1 MERMAP
7 KLRGW
12 LWLMGVVVGVLV
24 LFIAPWAIRELRP
37 VTSES
42 VFQEAQAQ
50 LGMLRDARSYA
61 NAAGHL
67 VRSWV
72 YVGDVP
78 SATAF
83 VERLPSSVKP
93 LVQHYLTLAL
103 IDEGRLD
110 DALREAQK
118 LLDAPDYQ
126 IHDSPVRMRRDL
138 FVRLTS
144 ELIDAQRYDDA
155 LRVADWIKQ
164 ADSDHTHR
172 VWYAHLAEHAADAG
186 RLDVTEKALER
197 LLDGHFDLSAGKFL
211 LVKAWLNQN
220 QPQKALEWLRR
231 RLPEP
236 DRQPIRLRE
245 PLPAPMQANVDRVA
259 RLVSQ
264 GRVQAAGQVAEQTL
278 RSYLLSHT
286 QRNADF
292 DLLARLSARFSETL
306 PPATMRTLLQ
316 RLPVERYQC
325 AESHLH
331 AGYLYGLAQAGHWQ
345 ELRRA
350 IEQSDV
356 PVPSPELKLW
366 LGVAAQAQNR
376 RDIAQQLG
384 IDLAA
389 QTVRPQGA
397 LSMIYFALEQG
408 QTQVAREIANR
419 TTTPALQVR
428 VRQSLEDYLSAA
440 PVRSDEVLQAMQA
453 LTLHEPWALSLI
465 AREQKIQAIGQTP
478 NNPLS
483 VLKDIL
489 STAMDQTLLRGD
501 WRRYPAMLTL
511 LRKGVL
517 PPDEID
523 LADWF
528 LPRNMLWQGRYEP
541 SLAEWLLSLPDAEG
555 TDLVYGAAAAA
566 QAGQLEDAERLMR
579 AAGSAASDWS
589 DIYRMGYAVGL
600 AKKGEFRQA
609 VREARRIR
617 IDESRIGALA
627 RIAAEMRR
635 QGL

>member
-1 MERMAP
+1 MERVASN
-7 KLRGW
+7 LRGW
-12 LWLMGVVVGVLV
+12 LWLMGVVVGVLM

-37 VTSES
+37 LTSES

-50 LGMLRDARSYA
+50 LGMLRDTYSYA
-61 NAAGHL
+61 DASGHL

-72 YVGDVP
+72 HAGDVP

-83 VERLPSSVKP
+83 VGRLPSGVKP

-118 LLDAPDYQ
+118 LPDAPDYE
-126 IHDSPVRMRRDL
+126 IHDSPIRTRRDL

-155 LRVADWIKQ
+155 LRVVGWIEQ
-164 ADSDHTHR
+164 VDSDHTHR
-172 VWYAHLAEHAADAG
+172 FWYAHLAEHAADAG
-186 RLDVTEKALER
+186 RLDVTEKALEQLR
-197 LLDGHFDLSAGKFL
+197 DGYFDLSTGEFL

-220 QPQKALEWLRR
+220 QPRKALEWLRH

-236 DRQPIRLRE
+236 DRKPVRLRE
-245 PLPAPMQANVDRVA
+245 SLPAPMQANVDRAA
-259 RLVSQ
+259 RLVGQ
-264 GRVQAAGQVAEQTL
+264 GRVQAAAQIAEQTL

-286 QRNADF
+286 QHNADF

-306 PPATMRTLLQ
+306 PPATMRTLLP

-331 AGYLYGLAQAGHWQ
+331 AGYLYGLAQAGRWQ

-350 IEQSDV
+350 VEQSDV
-356 PVPSPELKLW
+356 SVSFPELKLW
-366 LGVAAQAQNR
+366 LGVAAHAQNR

-389 QTVRPQGA
+389 QTVHPQGA
-397 LSMIYFALEQG
+397 LPMIYFALEQG

-428 VRQSLEDYLSAA
+428 IRRSLQDYLSAA
-440 PVRSDEVLQAMQA
+440 PARSDEVQHAMQELA
-453 LTLHEPWALSLI
+453 LHEPWVLSLL
-465 AREQKIQAIGQTP
+465 AWEQKIQAVGQTP
-478 NNPLS
+478 RSPLS
-483 VLKDIL
+483 VLKDIQE
-489 STAMDQTLLRGD
+489 TAMMNTLLKGD

-511 LRKGVL
+511 LREGVL
-517 PPDEID
+517 PADEVD
-523 LADWF
+523 LTDRF
-528 LPRNMLWQGRYEP
+528 LPRNMLWQDRYDP
-541 SLAEWLLSLPDAEG
+541 SLAEWLLSLPDVEEY
-555 TDLVYGAAAAA
+555 DLVYGAAAAA
-566 QAGQLEDAERLMR
+566 QAGRFEDAERLIHAAGR
-579 AAGSAASDWS
+579 AASSWF

-600 AKKGEFRQA
+600 AKQGEFRQA

-617 IDESRIGALA
+617 SDESRIGALA